1 MPEES
6 IKRRSDRVA
15 MAISIRVSGL
25 DEAGTKFEVEGR
37 TVNLSR
43 HGATIVLKQP
53 LQARQEVTL
62 RYPRVSKEAAFRVVG
77 RIGGE
82 SEDYVYG
89 VAQLDPAADL
99 WGIGFPPVADGKRV
113 VGRLLMECSVCASQ
127 EVAYLNE
134 LEVQVFQA
142 NQSLTRPCA
151 PCALPTLWRGVG
163 STSSGP
169 PAQSGVPGSSADA
182 GPQPQPST
190 VGNRRNTRVKANL
203 VACIR
208 QAGFADEVVATEN
221 VSRGGLC
228 FLSQKA
234 YVVGAPIEISVPYS
248 RGGANIFVPGRV
260 AHTYRKPGESHN
272 KIGVAY
278 VQSADDF
285 LRHQ

>member
-1 MPEES
+1 MPEEP

-25 DEAGTKFEVEGR
+25 DEVGSKFDVEAR

-53 LQARQEVTL
+53 LQAHQEVVL
-62 RYPRVSKEAAFRVVG
+62 RHPRVSKEAAFRVVG

-82 SEDYVYG
+82 SEGHVYG

-113 VGRLLMECSVCASQ
+113 VGRLLMECTVCAGQ

-142 NQSLTRPCA
+142 NQALTRPCA
-151 PCALPTLWRGVG
+151 PCAQPTLWKGVG
-163 STSSGP
+163 SSGP
-169 PAQSGVPGSSADA
+169 GQPAQAGTADSSAEA
-182 GPQPQPST
+182 AQPQPST
-190 VGNRRNTRVKANL
+190 VGNRRNTRVKASL
-203 VACIR
+203 AACIR
-208 QAGFADEVVATEN
+208 QAGFSDEIVATVN

-228 FLSQKA
+228 FLSPKA
-234 YVVGAPIEISVPYS
+234 YVIGSPIEISVPYS
-248 RGGANIFVPGRV
+248 KSGANIFVTGRV
-260 AHTYRKPGESHN
+260 AHTHKKPGEN
-272 KIGVAY
+272 LYRVGVSY
-278 VQSADDF
+278 VQSVDDF
-285 LRHQ
+285 MRYH